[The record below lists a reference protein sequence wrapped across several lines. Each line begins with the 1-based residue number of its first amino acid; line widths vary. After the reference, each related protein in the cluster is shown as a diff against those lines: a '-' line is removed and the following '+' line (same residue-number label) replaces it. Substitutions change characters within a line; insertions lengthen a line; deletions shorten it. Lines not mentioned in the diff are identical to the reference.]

1 MDLDFITD
9 PELAPKPRSEVRILE
24 LTAEPFLD
32 RQRVKVHI
40 AITAFAPVDR
50 PSLEIA
56 VARQDGSVLTSL
68 SVIETMHRT
77 LDLTA
82 HLREEAP
89 ADGTYTVQ
97 ADLYY
102 DPDQVQHTLRAEF
115 ALPVENPPAG
125 VGGLKP

>member
-9 PELAPKPRSEVRILE
+9 PELAPKPRAEVRILE
-24 LTAEPFLD
+24 LTAEPFPD
-32 RQRVKVHI
+32 RQRVRVHVV
-40 AITAFAPVDR
+40 ITAFAPVDR

-56 VARQDGSVLTSL
+56 VAHEDGTVLTSL

-82 HLREEAP
+82 HLRQGVP
-89 ADGTYTVQ
+89 AGGTYTVQ

-102 DPDQVQHTLRAEF
+102 YDPEQVQHTLRAEF
-115 ALPVENPPAG
+115 TLPVQSPPAG
-125 VGGLKP
+125 VGD